1 MVVVVMIGPVIL
13 VVMSDC
19 TVHVIL
25 VLNVQVVLFESDD
38 FGCSSDWSGGCYV

>member
-25 VLNVQVVLFESDD
+25 VFI
-38 FGCSSDWSGGCYV
+38 SDWSGDCGF